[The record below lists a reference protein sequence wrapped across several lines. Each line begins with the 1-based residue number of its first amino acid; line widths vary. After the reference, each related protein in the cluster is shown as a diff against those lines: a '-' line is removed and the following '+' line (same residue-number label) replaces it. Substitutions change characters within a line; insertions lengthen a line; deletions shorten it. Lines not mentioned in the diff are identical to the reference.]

1 MMTKFT
7 AVLTTLFLA
16 MSSINADK
24 VRGLRSG
31 PPGAEGP
38 RGTRRLMHG
47 MHDKSGKNGH
57 DHGHGSHKGRGFGG
71 PKDDYGGKCAHVDE
85 SALVDL
91 SCPAFVANEP
101 DCAFGDGELGTWLCR
116 TMFDRF
122 TGESDSYSTCGNA
135 TRALLLDDC
144 GCCEGACPVEC
155 ESVCSLNG
163 VAGAGVNVTETGPSG
178 EEHYACLAPERAI
191 SLIATRDGRFQC
203 VTE

>member
-1 MMTKFT
+1 MMTKIT
-7 AVLTTLFLA
+7 VVLTTLLLA
-16 MSSINADK
+16 MNSINADK
-24 VRGLRSG
+24 VRGLQRGPSG
-31 PPGAEGP
+31 GEGP
-38 RGTRRLMHG
+38 RSTRRLMHG
-47 MHDKSGKNGH
+47 HSKKQHDH
-57 DHGHGSHKGRGFGG
+57 DHGHGGHKKGGFGG

-101 DCAFGDGELGTWLCR
+101 DCTSHSGELGTWLCR

-135 TRALLLDDC
+135 TSALLLDDC

-155 ESVCSLNG
+155 ESVCSLDG
-163 VAGAGVNVTETGPSG
+163 VDGAGVNVTETGPSG
-178 EEHYACLAPERAI
+178 EEHHACLAPERAI